1 MRDTSDLS
9 TKKLIIKK
17 YEVLPFL
24 GMQFYIISHQ
34 FGIIFDLSSSKKD
47 KTTLSTKV
55 GNQMQAVNLSL
66 PSTEFSESIRKY
78 QNSFWRWYEK
88 LSSICE
94 STSFRIGWLK
104 TVKNLINC
112 PIINRFPGIHSA
124 LYLVVERP
132 SD

>member
-1 MRDTSDLS
+1 MNIYQIDIIYRLFCYMRDTSDLS

-55 GNQMQAVNLSL
+55 GNQMKAVNLSL

-78 QNSFWRWYEK
+78 QNFFWRWYEK
-88 LSSICE
+88 LSSIC
-94 STSFRIGWLK
+94 
-104 TVKNLINC
+104 VKYFI
-112 PIINRFPGIHSA
+112 PDW
-124 LYLVVERP
+124 VVKDCQK
-132 SD
+132 SDKLPYY